1 MAYRVAWSPR
11 AVEDLEA
18 IAQYIAVDSHAYAA
32 AVVTTILRTARR
44 LSQFPFSG
52 RIVPELAD
60 QNIRELFAYSYR
72 IIYRIENQTVTVA
85 TIVHGKRLLNIE

>member
-18 IAQYIAVDSHAYAA
+18 IAQYIAVDSSVYAA
-32 AVVTTILRTARR
+32 AVVKRILNTARH
-44 LSQFPFSG
+44 LSQFPLSG

-60 QNIRELFAYSYR
+60 ENIREWFAYSYR
-72 IIYRIENQTVTVA
+72 IIYRVDGEVVTVA
-85 TIVHGKRLLNIE
+85 TVVHGKRLLNIE